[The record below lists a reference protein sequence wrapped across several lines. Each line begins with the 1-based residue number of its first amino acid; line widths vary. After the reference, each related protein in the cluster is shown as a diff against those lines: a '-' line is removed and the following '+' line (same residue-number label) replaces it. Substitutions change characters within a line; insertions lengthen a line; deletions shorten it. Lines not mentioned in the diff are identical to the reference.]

1 VSSLFGLKIELLD
14 KHPDTG
20 VLSMERTEIRVS
32 GYGGQGVIMAGYIIG
47 KGASLFEG
55 LEATLTQ
62 AFGPEA
68 RGSACSAQV
77 IVHDEKILYPYIRNP
92 HILISMSQEAYTK
105 FEPEMDPNGI
115 LLIDEDLVKPDP
127 PRGKIK
133 MYAVPATRL
142 AEELGRKIV
151 LNIVMVGFFAS
162 ICSHVVK
169 PKSMRE
175 AVEASVP
182 AGTEALNLKAFDT
195 GYEYG
200 ENLKKENPA
209 AKPKAKAKPAP
220 KPQPKPKKKTKAS
233 A

>member
-1 VSSLFGLKIELLD
+1 
-14 KHPDTG
+14 
-20 VLSMERTEIRVS
+20 MERTEIRVS

-77 IVHDEKILYPYIRNP
+77 IIHDKKILYPYIRHP

-115 LLIDEDLVKPDP
+115 LLIDEDLVKPKS
-127 PRGKIK
+127 PRGNIQ

-151 LNIVMVGFFAS
+151 LNIVMIGFFAS
-162 ICSHVVK
+162 ICSHVVE
-169 PKSMRE
+169 PDSMRK

-195 GYEYG
+195 GFEYG
-200 ENLKKENPA
+200 ESLKKEKPA
-209 AKPKAKAKPAP
+209 AKPKAKAKPAA